1 MIGGVGGVDKMEW
14 RRRNR
19 NTFARGL
26 GSNTRGRRYADL
38 LPIVVDKALD
48 ATVAYYEERKRV
60 IEGGSSEARLERRE
74 KTMRAA
80 IARLEEK

>member
-1 MIGGVGGVDKMEW
+1 MEW

-38 LPIVVDKALD
+38 LPRVVDRALD
-48 ATVAYYEERKRV
+48 AVVAYYKGKVRVASGGGNELILEEKRK
-60 IEGGSSEARLERRE
+60 AMYTAL
-74 KTMRAA
+74 
-80 IARLEEK
+80 ARLEEK

>member
-1 MIGGVGGVDKMEW
+1 MEW

-38 LPIVVDKALD
+38 LPEIVDKALD
-48 ATVAYYEERKRV
+48 AVVAYYEMRVRVSSGGANELILEERKDRMN
-60 IEGGSSEARLERRE
+60 S
-74 KTMRAA
+74 A
-80 IARLEEK
+80 IARLEEI